1 MATILEFR
9 NVPGRTRLNFSRGA
23 EQAACQI
30 VIFPGVRVAY
40 WDEAAAAVEADD
52 TPPRPRSATR
62 KNAKP
67 RRQKA

>member
-23 EQAACQI
+23 EQAACKI

-40 WDEAAAAVEADD
+40 WDETAATEADD